1 MSGDH
6 RTGEAAGN
14 IIVIPSFLGSL
25 YRYRTPKIRNNA
37 DCTPSDFAYAQ
48 RSSGQADRLDS
59 DGAAPPVA
67 DILRLRN
74 QPRSEISNL
83 TFRC

>member
-25 YRYRTPKIRNNA
+25 YRYRTPKIRSNA
-37 DCTPSDFAYAQ
+37 IVRRATSPTHNDH
-48 RSSGQADRLDS
+48 LDKRI
-59 DGAAPPVA
+59 VR
-67 DILRLRN
+67 IRMEQHHRLRT
-74 QPRSEISNL
+74 SCGFAINL
-83 TFRC
+83 AQKSPI